1 MSQEPEVQQKKI
13 AHAEAPQEQS
23 ASQLVSA
30 TLGASASE
38 DATDNAST
46 PLDASQQNSQARV
59 AMPGQADTEPAS
71 RAGSIAAGSKIGQQ
85 AQVSAAGQPTPGA
98 DVAAAQLVS
107 AAPDISS
114 GHQAEPSAPAEQ
126 ATTASD
132 TVDLDTGPSVSS
144 TSGDQQ
150 RPQSACQPA
159 ESIHIDSLDDADKS
173 STVLTLQ
180 AEPVDQQQQQ
190 VSTAEPPTPML
201 QSPVTLAESTAP
213 DTDTVLHLQ
222 QKQQQQQ
229 HQSSLAEQPEATVE
243 PAAAK
248 AKQANGGLAVQRQQ
262 ASIDELTASAP
273 AVGDKS
279 AMAGSPADAQSRA
292 SSATAGASA
301 AADAAPSGHGCQIR
315 VNQIY
320 AGFIAVFI
328 CRQYFAVAC
337 SLFCPVHMPANHNLL
352 CLGNMHRLII
362 PKPVS
367 NRVLRAVTQVKR
379 RAFQEKG
386 MRIP

>member
-1 MSQEPEVQQKKI
+1 
-13 AHAEAPQEQS
+13 
-23 ASQLVSA
+23 
-30 TLGASASE
+30 
-38 DATDNAST
+38 
-46 PLDASQQNSQARV
+46 V

-85 AQVSAAGQPTPGA
+85 AQVSAAGQPTPEA

-107 AAPDISS
+107 AAP
-114 GHQAEPSAPAEQ
+114 A
-126 ATTASD
+126 
-132 TVDLDTGPSVSS
+132 
-144 TSGDQQ
+144 
-150 RPQSACQPA
+150 
-159 ESIHIDSLDDADKS
+159 
-173 STVLTLQ
+173 
-180 AEPVDQQQQQ
+180 
-190 VSTAEPPTPML
+190 
-201 QSPVTLAESTAP
+201 
-213 DTDTVLHLQ
+213 
-222 QKQQQQQ
+222 
-229 HQSSLAEQPEATVE
+229 E

-367 NRVLRAVTQVKR
+367 NRVLRAVTQVKT

-386 MRIP
+386 LRIP

>member
-85 AQVSAAGQPTPGA
+85 AQVSAAGQPTPEA

-107 AAPDISS
+107 AAP
-114 GHQAEPSAPAEQ
+114 A
-126 ATTASD
+126 
-132 TVDLDTGPSVSS
+132 
-144 TSGDQQ
+144 
-150 RPQSACQPA
+150 
-159 ESIHIDSLDDADKS
+159 
-173 STVLTLQ
+173 
-180 AEPVDQQQQQ
+180 
-190 VSTAEPPTPML
+190 
-201 QSPVTLAESTAP
+201 
-213 DTDTVLHLQ
+213 
-222 QKQQQQQ
+222 
-229 HQSSLAEQPEATVE
+229 E

-328 CRQYFAVAC
+328 CRQYFAVA
-337 SLFCPVHMPANHNLL
+337 
-352 CLGNMHRLII
+352 
-362 PKPVS
+362 
-367 NRVLRAVTQVKR
+367 
-379 RAFQEKG
+379 
-386 MRIP
+386 